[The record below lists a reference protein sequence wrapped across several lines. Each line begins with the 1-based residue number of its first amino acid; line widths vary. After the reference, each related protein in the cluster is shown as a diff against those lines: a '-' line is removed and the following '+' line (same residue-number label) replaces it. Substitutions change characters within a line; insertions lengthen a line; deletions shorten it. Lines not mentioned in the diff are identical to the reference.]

1 MIKSAILG
9 SPVSHSLSPALH
21 MAAYK
26 KLGIDVE
33 YTAIEIK
40 ENELV
45 SFIAGLDSSW
55 TGFAVTMPLKEVVLE
70 VASSIDPIA
79 AKITS
84 ANTLIRRGK
93 GWFATSTD
101 RTGFRS
107 ILHSHKIFSAPKVLI
122 LGAGGTARAALSALD
137 SEGRD
142 ITVLRRS
149 PHRDSSLVRCLD
161 VAQLKIEPWS
171 AVNLSAFDLVINTV
185 PGSAPAELFS
195 EITTAPV
202 LIDVLYR
209 PWPSPLAEK
218 WLDVQPKVISGIEL
232 LIWQGIDQIEL
243 MSGASFNREE
253 MFDYLFHT
261 LVKLR

>member
-1 MIKSAILG
+1 
-9 SPVSHSLSPALH
+9 

-26 KLGIDVE
+26 KLGIEVE
-33 YTAIEIK
+33 YTAIEVK
-40 ENELV
+40 ESEFV
-45 SFIAGLDSSW
+45 DFIAGLDSSW
-55 TGFAVTMPLKEVVLE
+55 TGFAVTMPLKEVVLD
-70 VASSIDPIA
+70 VATSIDPIA

-93 GWFATSTD
+93 GWYATSTD

-107 ILHSHKIFSAPKVLI
+107 VLQSHKLFSAPRVLI

-137 SEGRD
+137 TQGRN

-149 PHRDSSLVRCLD
+149 THRDAALISCVDSASLHI
-161 VAQLKIEPWS
+161 QEWS
-171 AVNLSAFDLVINTV
+171 QVDLSTFDLVINTV

-195 EITTAPV
+195 HLPSAPP
-202 LIDVLYR
+202 LFDVLYR
-209 PWPSPLAEK
+209 PWPSPLAQL
-218 WLDVQPKVISGIEL
+218 WLDVQPQVISGIEL

-243 MSGASFNREE
+243 TSGAIFNREE